1 MAYLN
6 VDCAVQGSGFFAGAT
21 SQLDVLL
28 LDALKLV
35 QDPDDVALTVED
47 TFKSQNNIVSRNIV
61 LPPQGCLL

>member
-6 VDCAVQGSGFFAGAT
+6 VDCAVQGSGFFAGST
-21 SQLDVLL
+21 PQLDGLL

-47 TFKSQNNIVSRNIV
+47 TFKSQNNIVSR
-61 LPPQGCLL
+61 LSL